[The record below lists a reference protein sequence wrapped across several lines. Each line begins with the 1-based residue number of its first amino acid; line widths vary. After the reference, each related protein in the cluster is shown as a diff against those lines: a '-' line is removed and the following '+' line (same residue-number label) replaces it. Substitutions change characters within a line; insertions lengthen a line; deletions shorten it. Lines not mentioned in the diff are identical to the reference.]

1 VTLSNPINASLGTNT
16 IHTYTIN
23 DNDPLPGLFINDI
36 SVNEGDTG
44 TTSAV
49 FTVSMSAPSD
59 QVVTVVFATADG
71 GATAP
76 ADYAATTGSL
86 TFNPGQT
93 TATII
98 VPVNGDT
105 EAEWGGGNFFVNLL
119 NATNATMSKA
129 QGSGYIVDNELW
141 LYIIDARVTEGDA
154 GATSAVFTVV
164 LTEPST
170 QPVTVN
176 YATAD
181 ATATAP
187 GDYVEANGTLTFEPG
202 MTQLTIAVT
211 VNGDTISEPTET
223 FRLSLS
229 DAVNATV
236 RNDPT
241 CCGNRGLGSIVTDDV
256 HVPDFNGDGKAGIL
270 LRDASTGQHNL
281 RLMDGSNVVSQGPI
295 AHAVMPPDW
304 TIQGFADFNG
314 DGKRDIFWRHTDGT
328 SDVWLMDGFN
338 VIASSNLRLN
348 GPFLDTGWQFRGF
361 GDFDVDGKTDVFW
374 QHTDGSTNVWLMDGD
389 SVWQQGGYGVDVVG
403 AGWQIKGFGDFDGDG
418 TTDVLWM
425 HGNGMVRFWQMYG
438 VYGWSPDPLGP
449 YAGWEIQGVGDFNGD
464 AMSDVFWRATGTSGT
479 TMVWLMGEMGW
490 GGGYFEWGEWG
501 YVYSPDNPYLEL
513 MISGAQAIGFRDFNG
528 DEKTD
533 VLWNRAE
540 FEANFTWQI
549 DGFSASC

>member
-1 VTLSNPINASLGTNT
+1 
-16 IHTYTIN
+16 
-23 DNDPLPGLFINDI
+23 
-36 SVNEGDTG
+36 
-44 TTSAV
+44 
-49 FTVSMSAPSD
+49 
-59 QVVTVVFATADG
+59 
-71 GATAP
+71 
-76 ADYAATTGSL
+76 
-86 TFNPGQT
+86 
-93 TATII
+93 
-98 VPVNGDT
+98 
-105 EAEWGGGNFFVNLL
+105 
-119 NATNATMSKA
+119 
-129 QGSGYIVDNELW
+129 
-141 LYIIDARVTEGDA
+141 
-154 GATSAVFTVV
+154 
-164 LTEPST
+164 
-170 QPVTVN
+170 
-176 YATAD
+176 
-181 ATATAP
+181 
-187 GDYVEANGTLTFEPG
+187 
-202 MTQLTIAVT
+202 
-211 VNGDTISEPTET
+211 
-223 FRLSLS
+223 
-229 DAVNATV
+229 
-236 RNDPT
+236 
-241 CCGNRGLGSIVTDDV
+241 
-256 HVPDFNGDGKAGIL
+256 
-270 LRDASTGQHNL
+270 
-281 RLMDGSNVVSQGPI
+281 
-295 AHAVMPPDW
+295 
-304 TIQGFADFNG
+304 
-314 DGKRDIFWRHTDGT
+314 
-328 SDVWLMDGFN
+328 MDGFN

-549 DGFSASC
+549 DGFSASCCGNYGFAGAQLTGFGDFDGDGATDVVYQQPAGPFEGVWIGLTTNGQGHPTFGLLGGVPASYVLVDPVR